1 MKLNWLIK
9 LFTSNRWWLFDPN
22 LGRAFIMVENLF
34 KYSYKHYKFES
45 NSVWLSVTL
54 WRLKC
59 STNLHL
65 LFDATLRLNHRE
77 FCKYMQLLIFTN
89 ISESYI
95 KHKKKPHHNR
105 SICLRNTML
114 HMYIHVIVIIPL
126 SLLSS

>member
-89 ISESYI
+89 ISEGYL
-95 KHKKKPHHNR
+95 KHQFKKKTASQSVHLFKKYNVTYVHTRHSN
-105 SICLRNTML
+105 NT
-114 HMYIHVIVIIPL
+114 PL
-126 SLLSS
+126 FA